1 MLLIQREWLHISV
14 NQCQSISKKQDLK
27 IRDVASF
34 IDTLTSTFPANKYG
48 PLYYRAV
55 LKSKD
60 DFLKGNKGNFNA
72 SIDLAK
78 NDLQEIKW
86 WAAHI
91 PRKQNIITERE
102 SRLCHVDS
110 KWMLSLRCLHQSL
123 NLLSFKPDLDLF
135 ATQIN
140 RQFSD
145 YVAYRP
151 DPEAKLI
158 DAFTIDWSGLKFYAF
173 PPIAI
178 ISKVLSKRRQDKAE
192 DNIAV
197 LYWPNGVWHPVMLK
211 ILISIPILLSFR
223 KSLLRLP
230 QSPDQIHPMW
240 WKMDMIVAQLSG
252 SSRRAQHCQKQL
264 WDQISFLETGDRE
277 TLQWVHQTVCWL
289 LSQTVGRSPLCN
301 HWNRHTVFNR
311 TFQYWGRL

>member
-1 MLLIQREWLHISV
+1 
-14 NQCQSISKKQDLK
+14 
-27 IRDVASF
+27 
-34 IDTLTSTFPANKYG
+34 
-48 PLYYRAV
+48 
-55 LKSKD
+55 
-60 DFLKGNKGNFNA
+60 
-72 SIDLAK
+72 
-78 NDLQEIKW
+78 
-86 WAAHI
+86 
-91 PRKQNIITERE
+91 
-102 SRLCHVDS
+102 
-110 KWMLSLRCLHQSL
+110 MLSLRCLHQSL

-192 DNIAV
+192 NNIAV
-197 LYWPNGVWHPVMLK
+197 LYWPNGVWYPVMLK

-240 WKMDMIVAQLSG
+240 
-252 SSRRAQHCQKQL
+252 
-264 WDQISFLETGDRE
+264 
-277 TLQWVHQTVCWL
+277 
-289 LSQTVGRSPLCN
+289 
-301 HWNRHTVFNR
+301 
-311 TFQYWGRL
+311 